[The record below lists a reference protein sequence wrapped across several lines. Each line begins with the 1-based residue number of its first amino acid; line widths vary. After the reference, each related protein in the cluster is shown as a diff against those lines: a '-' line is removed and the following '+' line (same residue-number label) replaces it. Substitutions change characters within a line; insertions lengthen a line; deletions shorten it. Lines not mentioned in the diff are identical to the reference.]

1 MISNPI
7 LREAVVVK
15 NKQGISL
22 NTETY
27 DYIVPD
33 QIIDMHAR
41 GVAYKLITKSD
52 SFIPTSNV
60 VINSITKAVRNG

>member
-7 LREAVVVK
+7 LREATTVK
-15 NKQGISL
+15 NKQGVSL

-27 DYIVPD
+27 DYITPD

-41 GVAYKLITKSD
+41 GVAYKLLTKNGT
-52 SFIPTSNV
+52 FIPTSNV
-60 VINSITKAVRNG
+60 VINAVTKAVRNV